1 MNKLREL
8 REEKGYSLRELGEKI
23 GMSASVIGNY
33 ERGDRE
39 PKLEVWEKLA
49 DYFEVSVP
57 YIMGVSDIKNELSSS
72 LEFGNHFSTS
82 VLAGIINKLENM
94 DDEEEAEKIST
105 AISEYLVTLT
115 SSLSQKNSTE
125 IESFKI
131 LSELIFSN
139 NGLFGARLFFEQN
152 GKSIKP
158 ASDFNFIKTYL
169 EMTELITKE
178 LDKVFLNKLEQRQ
191 K

>member
-105 AISEYLVTLT
+105 AISEYLITLT
-115 SSLSQKNSTE
+115 
-125 IESFKI
+125 
-131 LSELIFSN
+131 
-139 NGLFGARLFFEQN
+139 R
-152 GKSIKP
+152 
-158 ASDFNFIKTYL
+158 
-169 EMTELITKE
+169 
-178 LDKVFLNKLEQRQ
+178 
-191 K
+191 

>member
-178 LDKVFLNKLEQRQ
+178 LDKVISR
-191 K
+191 

>member
-139 NGLFGARLFFEQN
+139 NGLFGARLFF
-152 GKSIKP
+152 
-158 ASDFNFIKTYL
+158 
-169 EMTELITKE
+169 
-178 LDKVFLNKLEQRQ
+178 
-191 K
+191 